1 MVQFNKLNLKIFILV
16 NTIGATNF
24 SASVEANLRILKH
37 PSITLNTT
45 LIHVKKEEDV
55 YIKALTEDAYPATA
69 IVWKIENNVL
79 LETPPGDC
87 SPDKD
92 PASVCPSFGDT
103 LAHTVVETDNNK
115 NLDCFAKQ
123 IDSFNNIV
131 YTQKTILIQVVDDS
145 NDGEPIVWTA
155 GKISG
160 LVIGLILL
168 LLLIIVILL
177 LVVRIRRRRH
187 IRKDVKQD
195 LVNSSYD
202 NTDIVINP
210 ADLERSKYGSNLVV
224 KDAPEQANQEN
235 YGQQL
240 NTWPNAFTKIKRFQ
254 GNLNNNIDRYCDP
267 YESEED
273 EPLIYI
279 WEGFGR
285 PLSPAGSLS
294 SLESEDS
301 HIDDIDL
308 STPLNNLHIRVGQ
321 SPSKGANDDSSF
333 SSDTTTLQNAT
344 WSNNEYEEEDSTTSE
359 LDSSSDFNSYNVSN
373 QHIETETYV

>member
-1 MVQFNKLNLKIFILV
+1 MVHLNYFDLIFSILV
-16 NTIGATNF
+16 NTIGTTNF

-37 PSITLNTT
+37 PSITLNAT
-45 LIHVKKEEDV
+45 LIHAQKDQVV
-55 YIKALTEDAYPATA
+55 YIEALITDAFPATA

-79 LETPPGDC
+79 LETPQGNCPQ
-87 SPDKD
+87 DKD
-92 PASVCPSFGDT
+92 PASVCPSFGST
-103 LAHTVVETDNNK
+103 LAYTVSEIDNNK
-115 NLDCFAKQ
+115 NLDCFSKQ
-123 IDSFNNIV
+123 IDSFNNVV
-131 YTQKTILIQVVDDS
+131 YTQKTILIQVVDEGDE
-145 NDGEPIVWTA
+145 GEPIVWTA

-177 LVVRIRRRRH
+177 LVIRISRRRH
-187 IRKDVKQD
+187 IRKDAKQE

-210 ADLERSKYGSNLVV
+210 VDLERSKYGSNLVV

-235 YGQQL
+235 YNQQL
-240 NTWPNAFTKIKRFQ
+240 NTWPLRIKRFQ

-273 EPLIYI
+273 EPLIFI

-294 SLESEDS
+294 SLDSEDS

-308 STPLNNLHIRVGQ
+308 STPLNNLQIRIGQ
-321 SPSKGANDDSSF
+321 IPSKYAKDDSSF

-344 WSNNEYEEEDSTTSE
+344 WSNDEYEEEESTTSE
-359 LDSSSDFNSYNVSN
+359 LDSSNDFNSYNVSN
-373 QHIETETYV
+373 QQIETETYV